1 MLTLTCRKLDF
12 VALAWGYNMAYP
24 CLIPKW
30 AFNKLAKVSIAGEGV
45 NEDGEIIP
53 ELQITQN
60 CNIQFKSEQK
70 LDNKKQSVTLTGKAY
85 FKGDICPD
93 IRIIKGGKLTCD
105 NIDYEIHAGSK
116 ALNFDGS
123 VNYTEL
129 ELI

>member
-1 MLTLTCRKLDF
+1 
-12 VALAWGYNMAYP
+12 MAYP

-30 AFNKLAKVSIAGEGV
+30 AFNKLAGVSIAGEGV
-45 NEDGEIIP
+45 NEDGEITP

-85 FKGDICPD
+85 FEGDICPD

-105 NIDYEIHAGSK
+105 NIDYKIHAGSK

-129 ELI
+129 EFI

>member
-1 MLTLTCRKLDF
+1 
-12 VALAWGYNMAYP
+12 MAYP

-30 AFNKLAKVSIAGEGV
+30 ALNRLVEVYIAGNGV
-45 NEDGEIIP
+45 SEDGEIIP
-53 ELQITQN
+53 ELHITQK

-70 LDNKKQSVTLTGKAY
+70 LDNKKQSVSLTGKAY
-85 FKGDICPD
+85 FEGDICPD
-93 IRIIKGGKLTCD
+93 IRIIKGGKLVCD
-105 NIDYEIHAGSK
+105 GIEYEIHVGSK